1 MSILDQPEEPSLL
14 SRLMI
19 FLGAVGLAVVTFAGV
34 VARTV
39 AARWRGILLTHLFFL
54 TVWLAVQAFLYTR
67 DAYTYLR
74 EKGPSFG
81 IATRLTSPSTGPGPS
96 SGPSTGSSSNPATGP
111 ATKPSGSTADPKAS
125 PYRPVTCWRDRSLDG
140 DCFVPQRKPPPARA
154 RIYDP
159 PARARIYERPAFPC
173 CRPYNWRSDDI

>member
-1 MSILDQPEEPSLL
+1 VSILDQPEEPSLL

-19 FLGAVGLAVVTFAGV
+19 TLGAVGLAIVTFAGV

-39 AARWRGILLTHLFFL
+39 AARWRGILLTHIFFL

-67 DAYTYLR
+67 DAYMYLR
-74 EKGPSFG
+74 EKGPTFG
-81 IATRLTSPSTGPGPS
+81 VTRLTSPSTGPATGSS
-96 SGPSTGSSSNPATGP
+96 SGPSTGSSSGPSSGPSSNPATGP
-111 ATKPSGSTADPKAS
+111 STKPSGSTAAAKAS

-140 DCFVPQRKPPPARA
+140 DCFVPQRKPPPARV
-154 RIYDP
+154 RT
-159 PARARIYERPAFPC
+159 YERPAFPC

>member
-1 MSILDQPEEPSLL
+1 
-14 SRLMI
+14 MI
-19 FLGAVGLAVVTFAGV
+19 SLGAVGLAIVTFAGV

-74 EKGPSFG
+74 EKGPTFG
-81 IATRLTSPSTGPGPS
+81 VTTRLTSPSAGSSSSPS
-96 SGPSTGSSSNPATGP
+96 AGSSSSPSTGPSSNPATGSS
-111 ATKPSGSTADPKAS
+111 TKPSGSTAAAKTS

>member
-1 MSILDQPEEPSLL
+1 VSILDQPEEPSLL
-14 SRLMI
+14 NRLMI
-19 FLGAVGLAVVTFAGV
+19 SLGAVGLAVVTFAGV

-54 TVWLAVQAFLYTR
+54 TVWLAVQAFLYAK

-81 IATRLTSPSTGPGPS
+81 VATRLTSPSTGPSTGPS

-111 ATKPSGSTADPKAS
+111 STKPSGSTAAPKAS

-140 DCFVPQRKPPPARA
+140 DCFVPQRKPPPARV
-154 RIYDP
+154 
-159 PARARIYERPAFPC
+159 RIYERPAFPC
-173 CRPYNWRSDDI
+173 CRPYNCCSDDI

>member
-1 MSILDQPEEPSLL
+1 
-14 SRLMI
+14 MI

-54 TVWLAVQAFLYTR
+54 TLWLAVQAFLYTKE
-67 DAYTYLR
+67 AYTYLR
-74 EKGPSFG
+74 EKGPTFG
-81 IATRLTSPSTGPGPS
+81 VAARLTSPST
-96 SGPSTGSSSNPATGP
+96 GPSTGSSSNPATGP
-111 ATKPSGSTADPKAS
+111 STKPSGSTPAPKAS

-140 DCFVPQRKPPPARA
+140 DCFVPQRKPPPARV
-154 RIYDP
+154 
-159 PARARIYERPAFPC
+159 RIYERPAFPC